1 MKDNIKIN
9 ILGDLMCD
17 NALLKAAKTETGY
30 DFTDVFIN
38 IKKYLDNADLTIA
51 NFETVMT
58 GKEPYRAY
66 SAKFNTPDEF
76 AISAKKAGVDV
87 MITANNHA
95 MDQEIEGLVRT
106 KKKLE
111 EIGFKV
117 FGTLDNRKPM
127 ILNVNDVNIGLLAYT
142 EPLNFR
148 TQKDFKGINID
159 EYINLLAPIPT
170 MREFRQDERSMYT
183 GIKGAIRYYVRRII
197 KTKPLMPI
205 KTQIDLYRIRKVGVS
220 LGSRTDILRE
230 RHKDPKYLQMLTD
243 EVNYANKNSDV
254 TLVFP
259 HAGGQ
264 INEKPGP
271 YIKFLKD
278 FFKGIGA
285 KNVIFN
291 HPHVI
296 QEASY
301 DRDFLYTASIGSVSH
316 TPDGEYRDNPLMPY
330 YSMMLNIYI
339 DRETKEISDVTYSI
353 LRAIADERRYVYVYN
368 IKDLWDEREDLR
380 EQLEED
386 SKKLYKTI
394 HNKDVPNDYLPILE
408 EFKL

>member
-1 MKDNIKIN
+1 MCKDIKIN

-17 NALLKAAKTETGY
+17 NALLNAARTEDEF
-30 DFTDVFIN
+30 DFENVFIN
-38 IKKYLDNADLTIA
+38 IKKYLDGADLTIA

-58 GKEPYRAY
+58 GEEPYRAY
-66 SAKFNTPDEF
+66 SSKFNTPDKF
-76 AISAKKAGVDV
+76 AESAKKAGIDV
-87 MITANNHA
+87 LITANNHA
-95 MDQEIEGLVRT
+95 MDQEIEGLIRT
-106 KKKLE
+106 KSKLE
-111 EIGFKV
+111 ELGFTV
-117 FGTLDNRKPM
+117 FGTLDNRKPL
-127 ILNVNDVNIGLLAYT
+127 ILDLDNIKLGLLAYT

-148 TQKDFKGINID
+148 TQKDFKGMNVD

-170 MREFRQDERSMYT
+170 MREFRQDERSMYK
-183 GIKGAIRYYVRRII
+183 GVKGAIRYYVRRIL
-197 KTKPLMPI
+197 KTKLFMPI

-243 EVNYANKNSDV
+243 EFNYANENSDL
-254 TLVFP
+254 TLIFP

-278 FFKGIGA
+278 FYKSIGA
-285 KNVIFN
+285 KNIIFN

-301 DRDFLYTASIGSVSH
+301 DGDFLYTASIGSVSH
-316 TPDGEYRDNPLMPY
+316 TPDGEYRNNPLMPY
-330 YSMMLNIYI
+330 YSMMVNIYI
-339 DRETKEISDVTYSI
+339 DKETKKISNVTYSI

-368 IKDLWDEREDLR
+368 IKDLWEEREDLR

-386 SKKLYKTI
+386 SRKLYKTI
-394 HNKDVPNDYLPILE
+394 HNKEVPSDYVPILE

>member
-1 MKDNIKIN
+1 MSKNIKIS

-17 NALLKAAKTETGY
+17 NALLNAAKTEDGF
-30 DFTDVFIN
+30 DFENVFIN
-38 IKKYLDNADLTIA
+38 IKKYLDGADLTIA

-66 SAKFNTPDEF
+66 SSKFNTPDEF
-76 AISAKKAGVDV
+76 AEYAKKAGIDV
-87 MITANNHA
+87 LITANNHA
-95 MDQEIEGLVRT
+95 MDQEIEGMIRT
-106 KKKLE
+106 KSKLE
-111 EIGFKV
+111 ELGFKV
-117 FGTLDNRKPM
+117 FGTLDNRKPL
-127 ILNVNDVNIGLLAYT
+127 ILNLDNIRLALLAYT

-148 TQKDFKGINID
+148 TQKDFKEINVD

-170 MREFRQDERSMYT
+170 MREFRQDERSMYK
-183 GIKGAIRYYVRRII
+183 GVKGAIRYYVRRLL
-197 KTKPLMPI
+197 KTKFLSPI
-205 KTQIDLYRIRKVGVS
+205 KTQIDLYRIKKVKVS
-220 LGSRTDILRE
+220 LGSRTDFLRQ

-243 EVNYANKNSDV
+243 EFNYASKNSDV
-254 TLVFP
+254 ALIFP

-264 INEKPGP
+264 INEKPGQ

-278 FFKGIGA
+278 FYKGIGA

-301 DRDFLYTASIGSVSH
+301 DGDFLYTASIGSVSH
-316 TPDGEYRDNPLMPY
+316 TPDGEYKNNPLMPY

-339 DRETKEISDVTYSI
+339 DKETKNISNVTYSI

-368 IKDLWDEREDLR
+368 IKDLWIEREDLR
-380 EQLEED
+380 KELEED
-386 SKKLYKTI
+386 SKKLYRRI
-394 HNKDVPNDYLPILE
+394 HNKEIPIDYVPILE